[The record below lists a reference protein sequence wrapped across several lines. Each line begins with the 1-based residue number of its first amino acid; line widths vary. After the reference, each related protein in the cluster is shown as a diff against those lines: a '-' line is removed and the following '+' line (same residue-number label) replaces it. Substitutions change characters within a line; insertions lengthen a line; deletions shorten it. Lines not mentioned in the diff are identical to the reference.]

1 MPRCGLSNTCVWGRL
16 PRGGP
21 AQDQGPPPGISLHP
35 AWPPAQF
42 HLPERLLPPRGSW
55 ACCPARA
62 SRSEKTTMG
71 THSDSSGGQE
81 MPPGQNC
88 SQEEARTWTG
98 RCVLG
103 HSGWWEAGCSLC
115 PDPGRKQSSR
125 GHFSDGTGQCS
136 LACGHPQGPG
146 SPAQGHT
153 SGVCTNYSLRPGHRC
168 SRDAHSVS
176 R

>member
-1 MPRCGLSNTCVWGRL
+1 MSGGAYLEVDPPRTRAHLRGSPYTLPGPQPSSTCLSAYFLLGAPGPAARPEPAAPKRL
-16 PRGGP
+16 PWAPTLTLLGGRKCP
-21 AQDQGPPPGISLHP
+21 RAKTAARRRHAPG
-35 AWPPAQF
+35 
-42 HLPERLLPPRGSW
+42 R
-55 ACCPARA
+55 
-62 SRSEKTTMG
+62 
-71 THSDSSGGQE
+71 
-81 MPPGQNC
+81 
-88 SQEEARTWTG
+88 

-136 LACGHPQGPG
+136 LACGRPQGPG

-153 SGVCTNYSLRPGHRC
+153 SGVCTNYSPRPGHRC